1 MHRSKAIK
9 PTHLLPPSSSTIPI
23 LTPRKGGGGRGG
35 GGGSKGSG
43 GKMSSKAGKIAGMA
57 IAATMAAVV
66 FVFLF
71 YW

>member
-1 MHRSKAIK
+1 M
-9 PTHLLPPSSSTIPI
+9 HLLPHSSSTIPI
-23 LTPRKGGGGRGG
+23 LTPRKGGGGRG

-66 FVFLF
+66 LAFLF
-71 YW
+71 YWYVARSVRET

>member
-1 MHRSKAIK
+1 M
-9 PTHLLPPSSSTIPI
+9 

-35 GGGSKGSG
+35 GGSKGGSG
-43 GKMSSKAGKIAGMA
+43 NMSAKVGKIAGMA